1 MNRFLLAVL
10 LLLGL
15 VSCAGNKNA
24 SCDLE
29 ASTVKHF
36 LWKVS
41 DEDSFVWILGSVHF
55 ADSTFYPLD
64 SVIETAFVHAE
75 ELAVEINISDDSV
88 SSEIS
93 MQSMKQGMLPEGM
106 YLQDVL
112 PFEVWTKFDSICTSW
127 KISSSVFRS
136 FKPWLAATSLSAVA
150 IERMGIN
157 PALGVDAVL
166 LDRASME
173 GKVIVGLET
182 ADEQV
187 NAVADTSDSD
197 SAGIYYLKST
207 LREIS
212 ELDSMVAKIILAWK
226 TGDENLLRRVMNDE
240 DENRNSSEEEIMNRL
255 EEKVYTNR
263 NVKMANSIAQFLTE
277 NRNVF
282 VVIGAAHL
290 ALEKCNVIDLLRT
303 RGFKIERF

>member
-64 SVIETAFVHAE
+64 SVIETAFVRAE

-127 KISSSVFRS
+127 KIPSSVFRF